1 MKLGKGANVS
11 ETLPAI
17 IVFYFCLIETAFIS
31 RKATKWYIW
40 NGTPVI
46 HCSKAAFPKALSWL
60 VYQTHSLPW
69 DAKTLNT
76 HTQYNCRNHAFL
88 FLWVLASL
96 PWDYPQRSFPTANL
110 HYILLQRFAPTIHRR
125 ERKIRAGGEG
135 LCGLCSSD
143 LKSHMYHVMVEGQR
157 WLSWHS
163 GSLHAPHSIHFPL
176 YLVRQHHMLWILLT
190 HSISQ

>member
-17 IVFYFCLIETAFIS
+17 MVFYFCLIETAFLS

-40 NGTPVI
+40 NGTTVI

-110 HYILLQRFAPTIHRR
+110 HCILLQRFAPIIHRR
-125 ERKIRAGGEG
+125 ERKTRAGGKDCVVCAVLTSNLICTMWWWKVRG
-135 LCGLCSSD
+135 GFLGTLALCMPHTPST
-143 LKSHMYHVMVEGQR
+143 SHY
-157 WLSWHS
+157 
-163 GSLHAPHSIHFPL
+163 I
-176 YLVRQHHMLWILLT
+176 
-190 HSISQ
+190 